1 MGQYPKESV
10 IFLVKSS
17 LRTPPMDNKIVIQSI
32 HLSWPGLLLFT
43 FQTAKW
49 REVVII
55 AAQESSTF
63 RLDRTQNGDV
73 DTGVDNVLSLKAV
86 LSWFPH
92 TKVLCNEY
100 LLF

>member
-1 MGQYPKESV
+1 
-10 IFLVKSS
+10 
-17 LRTPPMDNKIVIQSI
+17 MDNKIVIQSI
-32 HLSWPGLLLFT
+32 HLPWSGLLLFT

-55 AAQESSTF
+55 ADQESSTF

-100 LLF
+100 LLFKNALFLARLIYISSVT